1 MALRNLSAGDQ
12 TTPKPKLSQL
22 LSSLSQVGAQMQ
34 RTLESTL
41 TQPGT
46 ASASLTELSHPA
58 NCYYVSMRADATAAI
73 RIAHERLNSE
83 LGMRGIQRRISLWE
97 LIEGGCSTLT
107 TRFAEFCGHVLVQ
120 TRSATGISAM
130 YVSAHSLHM
139 NAIQARVALQ
149 CLAHAAAIYALAVPL
164 PKWGAIDLTVAREE
178 TMNAGASITDT
189 TIGVAMRQ
197 AFTGSASTSS
207 VLSTRRHESGWEIV
221 GLRTR

>member
-1 MALRNLSAGDQ
+1 
-12 TTPKPKLSQL
+12 
-22 LSSLSQVGAQMQ
+22 MQ
-34 RTLESTL
+34 RTLETTL

-58 NCYYVSMRADATAAI
+58 NCYFVSMRADATAAI

-83 LGMRGIQRRISLWE
+83 LGMRGIQRRLGLWE

-120 TRSATGISAM
+120 TRSSTGVSAM
-130 YVSAHSLHM
+130 YVSAHSLHV

-149 CLAHAAAIYALAVPL
+149 CLTHAAAIYAISVSMPE
-164 PKWGAIDLTVAREE
+164 WGAIDLTVAREE
-178 TMNAGASITDT
+178 TMNAGAQITDT
-189 TIGVAMRQ
+189 TIGVTMRQ
-197 AFTGSASTSS
+197 TLMGSASTS
-207 VLSTRRHESGWEIV
+207 VLSTHRHESGWEIV